1 MVSYLLPRHNGYYA
15 RLSIPKALQ
24 SHYGGRTEL
33 KCSLKTSDRKVA
45 KAAALK
51 QVSLWKLGFEALK
64 GSAEAQQKLAAD
76 LALMD
81 DKYKTQDHAPMSDKD
96 AAIEYYAQD
105 LNEKDQ
111 KEFYDIALGRATPFL
126 LHLDGFM
133 NQWQVTK
140 KTKDM
145 ATTVLKRVA
154 MIFPSL
160 EQVKRP
166 LVMKMVQ
173 EDTSAPQTKKKNY
186 GFVRQYWIYLQ
197 DINAVDFES
206 TNPFTKL
213 RIKDKDDEDSR
224 KDFSVPEIRQLIEES
239 KNDPIL
245 CSLIKLAFYTG
256 ARLEELCQLKIED
269 VTTEDDIPSLHIHE
283 AKTRAGNRFVPI
295 HPDLQPLID
304 QLVKDSKDGYLITD
318 QNSNMYS
325 KRGNALGKRFRR
337 LKVKLGFGS
346 DKVFHSIRK
355 TVITILNNCDVKE
368 GRAADIAGHKKKTI
382 TYGLYSGGT
391 RAKFKLDEIK
401 KIRL

>member
-1 MVSYLLPRHNGYYA
+1 MVSYLLLIHNVYYA

-24 SHYGGRTEL
+24 AHYGLTVL
-33 KCSLKTSDRKVA
+33 KRSLKTSDKKIA
-45 KAAALK
+45 KAKALELI
-51 QVSLWKLGFEALK
+51 SHWKLGFEALK
-64 GSAEAQQKLAAD
+64 GSAEATQKLAAD
-76 LALMD
+76 LSLMN

-96 AAIEYYAQD
+96 AAIDYHAQELD
-105 LNEKDQ
+105 EKNH
-111 KEFYDIALGRATPFL
+111 KVFYDIALGRATPFL

-154 MIFPSL
+154 IIFPSL

-173 EDTSAPQTKKKNY
+173 EDTRAPKTKQKDY

-197 DINAVDFES
+197 DINAVDFER

-213 RIKDKDDEDSR
+213 RIKDKNDEDSR
-224 KDFSVPEIRQLIEES
+224 KDFSVPEIKKLIEES

-245 CSLIKLAFYTG
+245 CSLIQLAFYTG
-256 ARLEELCQLKIED
+256 ARLEELCQLQVDD

-283 AKTRAGNRFVPI
+283 AKTKAGNRFVPI
-295 HPDLQPLID
+295 HPDLKPLID
-304 QLVKDSKDGYLITD
+304 QLVENSKDGYLITD
-318 QNSNMYS
+318 QNNNVHG
-325 KRGNALGKRFRR
+325 KRGNALGKRFHR
-337 LKVKLGFGS
+337 LKARLGFGS
-346 DKVFHSIRK
+346 NKVFHCIRK
-355 TVITILNNCDVKE
+355 TVITILFNNQTPE
-368 GRAADIAGHKKKTI
+368 GISADIAGHKIKTI
-382 TYGLYSGGT
+382 TYGLYSGGSG
-391 RAKFKLDEIK
+391 AKLKLDALM